1 MRRRGNFNM
10 AIIGK
15 KKTQVKLQVTGKE
28 IKIEKLIFY
37 ILYLSQ

>member
-1 MRRRGNFNM
+1 M
-10 AIIGK
+10 AIIE
-15 KKTQVKLQVTGKE
+15 KKTHVKLQVTGKE

>member
-1 MRRRGNFNM
+1 M
-10 AIIGK
+10 AYNRK
-15 KKTQVKLQVTGKE
+15 KKPQVKLQVTGKE

>member
-1 MRRRGNFNM
+1 M

-15 KKTQVKLQVTGKE
+15 KKPQVKLQVTGKE